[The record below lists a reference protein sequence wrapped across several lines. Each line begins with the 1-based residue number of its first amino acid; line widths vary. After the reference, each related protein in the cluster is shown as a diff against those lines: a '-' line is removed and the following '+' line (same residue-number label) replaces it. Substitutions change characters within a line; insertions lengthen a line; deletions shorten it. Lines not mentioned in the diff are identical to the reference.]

1 MEGSIMAWV
10 KIKNNIVIQKQP
22 NQEEGFVEV
31 SDSVICGQI
40 KQSDGSFVNPTPPEL
55 TYAEKRER
63 EYPSIRDQ
71 LDMQYHDKVNG
82 TTTWKD
88 AIKVIKDK
96 YPKPSE

>member
-1 MEGSIMAWV
+1 MAWV
-10 KIKNNIVIQKQP
+10 KIENNIVIQKQP

-31 SDSVICGQI
+31 PDSVICGQI

-63 EYPSIRDQ
+63 EYPSIQDQ

-82 TTTWKD
+82 TNTWKD
-88 AIKVIKDK
+88 AIQAIKDK
-96 YPKPSE
+96 YPKGD